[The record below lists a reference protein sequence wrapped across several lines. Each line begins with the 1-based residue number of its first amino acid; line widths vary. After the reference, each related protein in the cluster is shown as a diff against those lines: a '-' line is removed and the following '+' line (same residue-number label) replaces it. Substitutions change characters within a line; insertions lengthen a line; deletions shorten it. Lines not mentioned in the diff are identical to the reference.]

1 MEDFLG
7 FYEWEDIKSVTVVN
21 AIKNILLRFKL
32 SLQHCRGQRYNGA
45 SNIMGTKSVVGNK
58 LLVEQIKALVTHCQG
73 HCLRLAVKDLTA
85 CFKILCD
92 TISTMRE
99 ICVLVK
105 YSLKRG
111 NISWRMQKSFEGN
124 ADPDTDKF
132 LTLEKLCPT
141 PWTVRASCFQ
151 KIIDNYCLLL
161 KLWDEYLKESRSR
174 IVGCKTQNENIQLF
188 LCTLPWSTT
197 LQFDR

>member
-7 FYEWEDIKSVTVVN
+7 FYEWEDIKSVPVVN
-21 AIKNILLRFKL
+21 AIKNVLLRFKL

-45 SNIMGTKSVVGNK
+45 SNIMGTKSVVANK
-58 LLVEQIKALVTHCQG
+58 LLVEQTKALVTHCQG

-85 CFKILCD
+85 CCKILCD

-111 NISWRMQKSFEGN
+111 NIS
-124 ADPDTDKF
+124 
-132 LTLEKLCPT
+132 
-141 PWTVRASCFQ
+141 
-151 KIIDNYCLLL
+151 
-161 KLWDEYLKESRSR
+161 
-174 IVGCKTQNENIQLF
+174 
-188 LCTLPWSTT
+188 
-197 LQFDR
+197 